1 MLYLILFLFFS
12 FFLSVLLVFFRV
24 CTSIQNDTLGCNTVT
39 WGPFSALG
47 SLSED
52 GTSTQR
58 LATGSCDNMVRMY
71 KLQNGTWEEEAK
83 ESSPHI
89 GMFAFAYSFVVCC
102 LLL

>member
-1 MLYLILFLFFS
+1 MIR
-12 FFLSVLLVFFRV
+12 VFVYVHCRV

-52 GTSTQR
+52 GSSTQR

-71 KLQNGTWEEEAK
+71 KLQNGKWEEEVK

-89 GMFAFAYSFVVCC
+89 GKSHSILFPVLLFALEYILQVTDT
-102 LLL
+102 